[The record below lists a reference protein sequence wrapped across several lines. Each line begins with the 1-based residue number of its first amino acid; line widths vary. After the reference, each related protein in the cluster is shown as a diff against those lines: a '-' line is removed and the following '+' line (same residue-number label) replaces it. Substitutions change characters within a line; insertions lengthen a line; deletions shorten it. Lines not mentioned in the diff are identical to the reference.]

1 MAVGSRR
8 DHIRA
13 LLVASD
19 ADDSVR
25 FPDHLD
31 KGSNALRNDQG
42 ASAEVRGAPG
52 GWPPRGDKLGRLTH
66 CSNRSIHWF
75 HIFSPIRQS
84 ARLRGDVAAMWR
96 TGKSRR
102 AISRINLRR
111 IAGTN
116 SDTFRIGM
124 VNAPVP
130 PITQS

>member
-1 MAVGSRR
+1 MVVGSRR

-52 GWPPRGDKLGRLTH
+52 GWPPRGDKAGPAHSFAVTFHPLIPHFLSDQAVGAAARRRCRDVEDRQIPSGDLQYQLT
-66 CSNRSIHWF
+66 
-75 HIFSPIRQS
+75 
-84 ARLRGDVAAMWR
+84 AD
-96 TGKSRR
+96 RR
-102 AISRINLRR
+102 
-111 IAGTN
+111 
-116 SDTFRIGM
+116 DEF
-124 VNAPVP
+124 
-130 PITQS
+130 